1 MLQCT
6 IGSEGAPI
14 RASQLGTSKRCRDRP
29 NTVSTATERGKLLY
43 ISNPSQYTYHVVNG
57 PERIGSLCPA
67 LTASLP
73 LSQLADLRS
82 VVSQVG
88 QPQSCLLQSL
98 QQRQEELRAHRDR
111 VTELEK
117 ELK

>member
-1 MLQCT
+1 MALRKDAETDRTQSQQLQK
-6 IGSEGAPI
+6 E
-14 RASQLGTSKRCRDRP
+14 
-29 NTVSTATERGKLLY
+29 VSY
-43 ISNPSQYTYHVVNG
+43 CISQYTYYVVNG